1 MFGVSRCL
9 PVMNKP
15 WTRRTPCVTSRF
27 QALLPGGT
35 LCETSRARPAFIA
48 PKARASLRGPFG
60 GAESREGRR
69 KRGFGPYACAGCVRA
84 TDPARI
90 WLLAR
95 LRRVQALAQRRL
107 GRLPAHLG
115 DGLDGA
121 RGTYG
126 RLRRVLLKGDDR
138 TGRGGAGAR
147 VVLQSGGLWKRPPLR
162 ACAA

>member
-1 MFGVSRCL
+1 MPACDEQA
-9 PVMNKP
+9 MD
-15 WTRRTPCVTSRF
+15 TPYTVRYKSIPGAVTWGHFVRNLQGQTGF
-27 QALLPGGT
+27 YCT
-35 LCETSRARPAFIA
+35 
-48 PKARASLRGPFG
+48 KARASLRGPFG